1 MKFFIL
7 VLILGQQAIAQ
18 TCGEFYSIS
27 TVTNEFNDTATT
39 TTKSCD
45 GVEISQDRK
54 TVSQFDLG
62 AYLNTPKDQLC
73 SCLESAKFNELRVD
87 WKRKRDFKQFEYD
100 RALRIK
106 LKHSLT

>member
-7 VLILGQQAIAQ
+7 VLILGQQAVAQ
-18 TCGEFYSIS
+18 TCGEFTLGTPRPRGIEALS
-27 TVTNEFNDTATT
+27 TT

-54 TVSQFDLG
+54 TASQFDLG

-87 WKRKRDFKQFEYD
+87 WKRKRNFKQFEYD

>member
-7 VLILGQQAIAQ
+7 VLIFGQQAIAQ
-18 TCGEFYSIS
+18 TCGEFGDGWSS
-27 TVTNEFNDTATT
+27 SNGLNGAVTT

-54 TVSQFDLG
+54 AASQFDLG

-73 SCLESAKFNELRVD
+73 SCLESAKFND
-87 WKRKRDFKQFEYD
+87 
-100 RALRIK
+100 
-106 LKHSLT
+106 LT